1 MNTAAERIHEPRI
14 SASTPRVRR
23 HRMRRREGLRLLTL
37 EMPETAIEAA
47 IIRGLLKPEESTQA
61 WSVIDSVYRTL
72 LSYRAL
78 NWLTDNAVITTEQ
91 RTNAAAILRRISD
104 WLERAAAR

>member
-1 MNTAAERIHEPRI
+1 M
-14 SASTPRVRR
+14 RR
-23 HRMRRREGLRLLTL
+23 HREGLRLLTL

-61 WSVIDSVYRTL
+61 WSVIDSVYRTQ
-72 LSYRAL
+72 LSDRAL
-78 NWLTDNAVITTEQ
+78 DWLTDNAVITTEQ

-104 WLERAAAR
+104 WLEQAAAR